1 MGANPPTRDDRRAA
15 RRGRRGVLL
24 AFEKLR
30 SSDAAAGDNARLN
43 PNMVPAQGHASGRST
58 MFDSFRPAGHPK
70 HLWLA
75 LLVIGLIGLIGLLLL
90 GVH

>member
-1 MGANPPTRDDRRAA
+1 
-15 RRGRRGVLL
+15 
-24 AFEKLR
+24 
-30 SSDAAAGDNARLN
+30 
-43 PNMVPAQGHASGRST
+43 